1 MKKVINF
8 VLLAASLTTGF
19 VATTQANLLD
29 DLLKQVKSERVSEAR
44 LDKTREAEFLSARA
58 DKTALLNKAKT
69 DLANENARNDRLTRE
84 YADNE
89 ITLAQKEV
97 ELDNATGTL
106 GEMFGVSRA
115 AAADALG
122 QISTSIV
129 SAQPEFAHRGEEL
142 NKIANASEIPSIAD
156 LENLWFALQTEMTE
170 SGKVAEFTV
179 DVTNLDGTTSTQTIT
194 RIGTFNL
201 VSEDGYLTYN
211 DDVGQVQP
219 LPKQPAGYISG
230 TASDFFENKSGY
242 SPLYL
247 DPSRGGILSL
257 ETRKKTVQEF
267 YHEGKEVGYAIT
279 IIFVL
284 GCIIALE
291 RLIVLGGMSSKM
303 KAQEKNLD
311 KPNENNPLGRILKV
325 FYDNQS
331 ADAETL
337 ELKLD
342 EAILR
347 ETPQVDRGVNLIK
360 MFAAIA
366 PLMGLLGTVIGMI
379 MTFQTITLF
388 GTGDPK
394 IMAGNIS
401 LALVTTALGLICAL
415 PLILIHSVVAG
426 KSKSVLQ
433 KLDEQSAGLIA
444 AIAEKGSK

>member
-8 VLLAASLTTGF
+8 VLLAVSLTTGF
-19 VATTQANLLD
+19 VATTQANTLD
-29 DLLKQVKSERVSEAR
+29 DLLKQVKSDRVSEAK
-44 LDKTREAEFLSARA
+44 LDKKREAEFLSARA
-58 DKTALLNKAKT
+58 DKSALLNKAKKE
-69 DLANENARNDRLTRE
+69 LANQNARNKRLTKE
-84 YADNE
+84 YAANE
-89 ITLAQKEV
+89 ISLAQKEV

-115 AAADALG
+115 AAANAFG

-129 SAQPEFAHRGEEL
+129 SAEYPNRGKSL
-142 NKIANASEIPSIAD
+142 NRIANAKAIPGLQD
-156 LENLWFALQTEMTE
+156 LEELWFALQTEMTE
-170 SGKVAEFTV
+170 SGKVSQFSV
-179 DVTNLDGTTSTQTIT
+179 DVTNLDGTKSTETIT

-201 VSEDGYLTYN
+201 VSANGYLTYN
-211 DDVGQVQP
+211 DEVGQVQP
-219 LPKQPAGYISG
+219 LPKQPAGYISE
-230 TASDFFENKSGY
+230 TAENFAGITSGY
-242 SPLYL
+242 APLFV

-257 ETRKKTVQEF
+257 ETRKKTVEEF
-267 YHEGKEVGYAIT
+267 FHEGKEVGYAIT
-279 IIFVL
+279 ILFIV

-291 RLIVLGGMSSKM
+291 RLIVLGGMSSRIKT
-303 KAQEKNLD
+303 QEKNLD
-311 KPNENNPLGRILKV
+311 KPNENNPLGRLLKV

-415 PLILIHSVVAG
+415 PLILIHSIVAG

>member
-8 VLLAASLTTGF
+8 VMLAASLSTS
-19 VATTQANLLD
+19 VIATTQANQLD
-29 DLLKQVKSERVSEAR
+29 DLLKQVKADRVSEAK
-44 LDKTREAEFLSARA
+44 LDKKREAEFLAERS
-58 DKTALLNKAKT
+58 DKQSLLNKAKRE
-69 DLANENARNDRLTRE
+69 LANQEARNERLTKE
-84 YADNE
+84 YAANE
-89 ITLAQKEV
+89 ISLAQKEV
-97 ELDNATGTL
+97 ELANATGTL

-115 AAADALG
+115 AAANAFG

-129 SAQPEFAHRGEEL
+129 SAEFPNRGEAL
-142 NKIANASEIPSIAD
+142 NRIANAKKIPSISD
-156 LENLWFALQTEMTE
+156 LEELWFALQTEMTE
-170 SGKVAEFTV
+170 SGKISQFST
-179 DVTNLDGTTSTQTIT
+179 DVTNLDGTKSTENIT

-201 VSEDGYLTYN
+201 VSEKGYLTYN
-211 DDVGQVQP
+211 DEIGQVQP
-219 LPKQPAGYISG
+219 LPKQPASHIND
-230 TASDFFENKSGY
+230 TASSFSGLTSGY
-242 SPLYL
+242 APLYL
-247 DPSRGGILSL
+247 DPSRGAILSL
-257 ETRKKTVQEF
+257 ETRKKSWDQF

-279 IIFVL
+279 VLLIL
-284 GCIIALE
+284 GCLIALE
-291 RLIVLGGMSSKM
+291 RLIVLGGMSSKISS
-303 KAQEKNLD
+303 QEKNLD
-311 KPNENNPLGRILKV
+311 KPNENNPLGRLLKV
-325 FYDNQS
+325 FYDNQT

-347 ETPQVDRGVNLIK
+347 ETPKVDRGVNLIK

>member
-8 VLLAASLTTGF
+8 VMLAASLSTS
-19 VATTQANLLD
+19 VIATSQANQLD
-29 DLLKQVKSERVSEAR
+29 DLLKQVKADRVSEAK
-44 LDKTREAEFLSARA
+44 LDKKREAEFLSARS
-58 DKTALLNKAKT
+58 DKQSLLNKAKRE
-69 DLANENARNDRLTRE
+69 LANQEARNERLTKE
-84 YADNE
+84 YAANE

-97 ELDNATGTL
+97 ELANATGTL

-115 AAADALG
+115 AAANAFG

-129 SAQPEFAHRGEEL
+129 SAEFPNRGEAL
-142 NKIANASEIPSIAD
+142 NRIANAKKIPSIAD
-156 LENLWFALQTEMTE
+156 LEELWFALQTEMTE
-170 SGKVAEFTV
+170 SGKISQFSS
-179 DVTNLDGTTSTQTIT
+179 DVTNLDGTKSTETIT

-201 VSEDGYLTYN
+201 VSENGYLTYN
-211 DDVGQVQP
+211 DEVSQVQP
-219 LPKQPAGYISG
+219 LPKQPASHIND
-230 TASDFFENKSGY
+230 TASSFSGLTSGY
-242 SPLYL
+242 APLYL
-247 DPSRGGILSL
+247 DPSRGAILSL
-257 ETRKKTVQEF
+257 ETRKKSWDQF

-279 IIFVL
+279 VLLIL
-284 GCIIALE
+284 GCLIALE
-291 RLIVLGGMSSKM
+291 RLIVLGGMSSKISS
-303 KAQEKNLD
+303 QEKNLD
-311 KPNENNPLGRILKV
+311 KPNENNPLGRLLKV

-347 ETPQVDRGVNLIK
+347 ETPKVDRGVNLIK

>member
-1 MKKVINF
+1 MKKVLNF
-8 VLLAASLTTGF
+8 VLLAASLMTGF
-19 VATTQANLLD
+19 VATTQANSLD
-29 DLLKQVKSERVSEAR
+29 DLLKQVKADRVSEAK
-44 LDKTREAEFLSARA
+44 LDKKREAEFLSARA
-58 DKTALLNKAKT
+58 DKSALLNKAK
-69 DLANENARNDRLTRE
+69 NELTSQQARNKRLTKA
-84 YADNE
+84 YAANE
-89 ITLAQKEV
+89 ITINQKSV

-115 AAADALG
+115 AAANAFG

-129 SAQPEFAHRGEEL
+129 SAEFPNRGATL
-142 NKIANASEIPSIAD
+142 NRIANSKEIPNIAD
-156 LENLWFALQTEMTE
+156 LEELWFALHTEMTE
-170 SGKVAEFTV
+170 SGKISRFSV
-179 DVTNLDGTTSTQTIT
+179 DVTNLDGTKSTETIT

-201 VSEDGYLTYN
+201 ISDKGYLTYN
-211 DDVGQVQP
+211 DEVSQVQP
-219 LPKQPAGYISG
+219 LPKQPDGYINE
-230 TASDFFENKSGY
+230 TAEDFAGLTSGY
-242 SPLYL
+242 AALYV
-247 DPSRGGILSL
+247 DPSQGAILSL
-257 ETRKKTVQEF
+257 ETRKKTLEQF
-267 YHEGKEVGYAIT
+267 FHEGKEVGYAIT
-279 IIFVL
+279 VLFIVGLIIV
-284 GCIIALE
+284 LE
-291 RLIVLGGMSSKM
+291 RLIVLGGMSSRIKT
-303 KAQEKNLD
+303 QEKNLD
-311 KPNENNPLGRILKV
+311 KPNENNPLGRLLKV

-379 MTFQTITLF
+379 MTFQTIMLF

-415 PLILIHSVVAG
+415 PLILLHSIVAG
-426 KSKSVLQ
+426 KSKSILQ

>member
-8 VLLAASLTTGF
+8 VMLAASLSTS
-19 VATTQANLLD
+19 VIATSQANQLD
-29 DLLKQVKSERVSEAR
+29 DLLKQVKADRVSEAK
-44 LDKTREAEFLSARA
+44 LDKKREAEFLSARS
-58 DKTALLNKAKT
+58 DKQSLLNQSKRE
-69 DLANENARNDRLTRE
+69 LANQEARNERLTKE
-84 YADNE
+84 YAANE

-97 ELDNATGTL
+97 ELANATGTL

-115 AAADALG
+115 AAANAFG

-129 SAQPEFAHRGEEL
+129 SAEFPNRGEAL
-142 NKIANASEIPSIAD
+142 NRIANAKKIPSIAD
-156 LENLWFALQTEMTE
+156 LEELWFALQTEMTE
-170 SGKVAEFTV
+170 SGKISQFST
-179 DVTNLDGTTSTQTIT
+179 DVTNLDGTKSTETIT

-201 VSEDGYLTYN
+201 VSENGYLTYN
-211 DDVGQVQP
+211 DEIGQVQP
-219 LPKQPAGYISG
+219 LPKQPASHIND
-230 TASDFFENKSGY
+230 TASSFSGLTSGY
-242 SPLYL
+242 APLYL
-247 DPSRGGILSL
+247 DPSRGAILSL
-257 ETRKKTVQEF
+257 ETRKKSWDQF

-279 IIFVL
+279 VLLIL
-284 GCIIALE
+284 GCLIALE
-291 RLIVLGGMSSKM
+291 RLIVLGGMSSKISS
-303 KAQEKNLD
+303 QEKNLD
-311 KPNENNPLGRILKV
+311 KPNENNPLGRLLKV

-347 ETPQVDRGVNLIK
+347 ETPKVDRGVNLIK

>member
-8 VLLAASLTTGF
+8 VLLSASLTTGF
-19 VATTQANLLD
+19 IATTQANTLD
-29 DLLKQVKSERVSEAR
+29 DLLKQVKADRVSEAK
-44 LDKTREAEFLSARA
+44 LDKKREAEFLSARA
-58 DKTALLNKAKT
+58 DKKALLNKAEKE
-69 DLANENARNDRLTRE
+69 LANQEARNKRLTKE
-84 YADNE
+84 YAANE
-89 ITLAQKEV
+89 ITLSQKAV

-115 AAADALG
+115 AAANSFG

-129 SAQPEFAHRGEEL
+129 SAEFPGRGEAL
-142 NKIANASEIPSIAD
+142 NRIANSKEIPGLHD
-156 LENLWFALQTEMTE
+156 LEELWFALQTEMTE
-170 SGKVAEFTV
+170 SGKVSQFTT
-179 DVTNLDGTTSTQTIT
+179 DITNLDGTKSTETIT
-194 RIGTFNL
+194 RLGTFNL
-201 VSEDGYLTYN
+201 VSSNGYLRYN
-211 DDVGQVQP
+211 DEVGQVQP
-219 LPKQPAGYISG
+219 LPKQPAGYISE
-230 TASDFFENKSGY
+230 TAVNFSGQTSGF
-242 SPLYL
+242 SPVFV
-247 DPSRGGILSL
+247 DPSRGAILSL
-257 ETRKKTVQEF
+257 ETRKKTLEQF
-267 YHEGKEVGYAIT
+267 FHEGKEVGYAIT
-279 IIFVL
+279 VL
-284 GCIIALE
+284 LIVGLLIALE
-291 RLIVLGGMSSKM
+291 RMIVLGGMSSKI

-311 KPNENNPLGRILKV
+311 KPNENNPLGRLLKV

-347 ETPQVDRGVNLIK
+347 ETPKVDRGVNLIK

-379 MTFQTITLF
+379 MTFQTIMLF

-415 PLILIHSVVAG
+415 PLILIHSIVAG

>member
-8 VLLAASLTTGF
+8 VMLAASLSTS
-19 VATTQANLLD
+19 VIATTQANQLD
-29 DLLKQVKSERVSEAR
+29 DLLKQVKADRVSEAK
-44 LDKTREAEFLSARA
+44 LDKKREAEFLAERS
-58 DKTALLNKAKT
+58 DKQSLLNKAKRE
-69 DLANENARNDRLTRE
+69 LANQEARNERLTKE
-84 YADNE
+84 YAANE
-89 ITLAQKEV
+89 ISLAQKEV
-97 ELDNATGTL
+97 ELANATGTL

-115 AAADALG
+115 AAANAFG

-129 SAQPEFAHRGEEL
+129 SAEFPNRGEAL
-142 NKIANASEIPSIAD
+142 NRIANAKKIPSISD
-156 LENLWFALQTEMTE
+156 LEELWFALQTEMTE
-170 SGKVAEFTV
+170 SGKISQFST
-179 DVTNLDGTTSTQTIT
+179 DVTNLDGTKSTESIT

-201 VSEDGYLTYN
+201 VSENGYLTYN
-211 DDVGQVQP
+211 DEIGQVQP
-219 LPKQPAGYISG
+219 LPKQPASHIND
-230 TASDFFENKSGY
+230 TASSFSGLTSGY
-242 SPLYL
+242 APLYL
-247 DPSRGGILSL
+247 DPSRGAILSL
-257 ETRKKTVQEF
+257 ETRKKSWDQF

-279 IIFVL
+279 VLLIL
-284 GCIIALE
+284 GCLIALE
-291 RLIVLGGMSSKM
+291 RLIVLGGMSSKISS
-303 KAQEKNLD
+303 QEKNLD
-311 KPNENNPLGRILKV
+311 KPNENNPLGRLLKV

-347 ETPQVDRGVNLIK
+347 ETPKVDRGVNLIK

>member
-8 VLLAASLTTGF
+8 VMLAASLSTS
-19 VATTQANLLD
+19 VIATSQANQLD
-29 DLLKQVKSERVSEAR
+29 DLLKQVKADRVSEAK
-44 LDKTREAEFLSARA
+44 LDKKREAEFLSARS
-58 DKTALLNKAKT
+58 DKQSLLNQSKRE
-69 DLANENARNDRLTRE
+69 LANQEARNERLTKE
-84 YADNE
+84 YAANE

-97 ELDNATGTL
+97 ELANATGTL

-115 AAADALG
+115 AAANAFG

-129 SAQPEFAHRGEEL
+129 SAEFPNRGEAL
-142 NKIANASEIPSIAD
+142 NRIANARKIPSIAD
-156 LENLWFALQTEMTE
+156 LEELWFALQTEMTE
-170 SGKVAEFTV
+170 SGKISQFSS
-179 DVTNLDGTTSTQTIT
+179 DVTNLDGTKSTETIT

-201 VSEDGYLTYN
+201 VSENGYLTYN
-211 DDVGQVQP
+211 DEVSQVQP
-219 LPKQPAGYISG
+219 LPKQPASHIND
-230 TASDFFENKSGY
+230 TASSFSGLTSGY
-242 SPLYL
+242 APLYL
-247 DPSRGGILSL
+247 DPSRGAILSL
-257 ETRKKTVQEF
+257 ETRKKSWDQF

-279 IIFVL
+279 VLLII
-284 GCIIALE
+284 GCLIALE
-291 RLIVLGGMSSKM
+291 RLIVLGGMSSKISS
-303 KAQEKNLD
+303 QEKNLD
-311 KPNENNPLGRILKV
+311 KPNENNPLGRLLKV

-347 ETPQVDRGVNLIK
+347 ETPKVDRGVNLIK

-444 AIAEKGSK
+444 AIAEKGSN